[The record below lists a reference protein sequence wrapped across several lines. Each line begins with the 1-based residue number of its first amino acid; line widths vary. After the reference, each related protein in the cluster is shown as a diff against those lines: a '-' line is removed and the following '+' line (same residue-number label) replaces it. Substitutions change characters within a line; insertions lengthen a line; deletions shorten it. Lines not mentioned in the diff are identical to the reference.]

1 MNRAPSPDS
10 EALNMVKQ
18 AVADYIATLPPAA
31 RAATELYYRGVL
43 PRVHVTPAVELEEV
57 PEASDIPAPT
67 PGAKP

>member
-1 MNRAPSPDS
+1 MLPDADQ

-43 PRVHVTPAVELEEV
+43 PRLAVMPTAELKEV
-57 PEASDIPAPT
+57 PNESRTQEPDR
-67 PGAKP
+67 